1 MCRYCVKQKGT
12 ALFPAGHL
20 KPLVCVFLWEV
31 LGWERGVGSG
41 CREGLH
47 KAGHRQAPVLH
58 AGPGKAGVSPPTL
71 VTTTCQ
77 TMPRKHIKNSYQSG
91 SKTSK

>member
-1 MCRYCVKQKGT
+1 MQVLCQTKGNCSVSCRTPQ
-12 ALFPAGHL
+12 AAR
-20 KPLVCVFLWEV
+20 VCVFFWEV

-41 CREGLH
+41 CREELH
-47 KAGHRQAPVLH
+47 KAGHGQAPVLH
-58 AGPGKAGVSPPTL
+58 TGPGKAGVSPPTL